1 MQNIQNKIDRLIQSA
16 NSEFSKQNNV
26 VSALVLY
33 SRAFNLMKYISRYDK
48 IQLHE
53 ILVRMAISWDILG
66 NYESALDCL
75 SKALDQ
81 ISNVSNLLIYKSVLE
96 RSLNKQKDS
105 ISDLQKYHKILRLS
119 NNDINLYL
127 IFKIVYQYI
136 NGDYE
141 RDEII
146 NQINDYFDKF
156 KQCTI
161 LLFLRA
167 KMNYEKAS
175 EIKRS
180 LNKDNEKDY
189 RIYIKRYENDISTAN
204 QIETND
210 TACLI
215 RDGITGNNLTKLFF
229 MILPEMDYYQPK
241 PLVNYTRFQSGFKL
255 FYVLKKVC
263 KIFNLKIKKR
273 KIKEYYVDK
282 IKKVKYKYTK
292 NGKIKNILQYSNN
305 SLLSDKSMNK
315 STSKS
320 KSKSP
325 VDATGRNI
333 NKEEE
338 EIKRLKLDYE
348 TNVRRLYKSSF
359 LKSKNLYDS
368 IDCYDFESDI
378 SINYFIRNKFY
389 VPFNISKNIL
399 GNEVENALNSE
410 GIPAFGQI
418 IGVGSDNF
426 LNDLSVSVIKLKKD
440 NVNDISEL
448 NDIKLLEKNTPKF
461 VKSKN
466 ILSMVNLNS
475 EKNNSNQENKL
486 QDKKV
491 KTNINR
497 LPLGITTNF
506 QENPKKRKISPDIV
520 ISNIKYKLLTQNSV
534 KKENLTRMSNN
545 SKRNIFKEKSFD

>member
-75 SKALDQ
+75 SKALEQ

-146 NQINDYFDKF
+146 NQIDDYFDKF

-229 MILPEMDYYQPK
+229 MILPEMD
-241 PLVNYTRFQSGFKL
+241 S
-255 FYVLKKVC
+255 
-263 KIFNLKIKKR
+263 
-273 KIKEYYVDK
+273 
-282 IKKVKYKYTK
+282 
-292 NGKIKNILQYSNN
+292 
-305 SLLSDKSMNK
+305 
-315 STSKS
+315 
-320 KSKSP
+320 
-325 VDATGRNI
+325 
-333 NKEEE
+333 
-338 EIKRLKLDYE
+338 
-348 TNVRRLYKSSF
+348 
-359 LKSKNLYDS
+359 
-368 IDCYDFESDI
+368 
-378 SINYFIRNKFY
+378 
-389 VPFNISKNIL
+389 
-399 GNEVENALNSE
+399 
-410 GIPAFGQI
+410 
-418 IGVGSDNF
+418 
-426 LNDLSVSVIKLKKD
+426 
-440 NVNDISEL
+440 
-448 NDIKLLEKNTPKF
+448 
-461 VKSKN
+461 
-466 ILSMVNLNS
+466 
-475 EKNNSNQENKL
+475 
-486 QDKKV
+486 
-491 KTNINR
+491 
-497 LPLGITTNF
+497 
-506 QENPKKRKISPDIV
+506 
-520 ISNIKYKLLTQNSV
+520 
-534 KKENLTRMSNN
+534 
-545 SKRNIFKEKSFD
+545 

>member
-1 MQNIQNKIDRLIQSA
+1 MQNIQNKIDKLIQSA

-26 VSALVLY
+26 VSALVFY
-33 SRAFNLMKYISRYDK
+33 SRALNLMKYISRYDK
-48 IQLHE
+48 VQLHE
-53 ILVRMAISWDILG
+53 ILVRIAISWDILG
-66 NYESALDCL
+66 NYENALDCL
-75 SKALDQ
+75 TKALEQ
-81 ISNVSNLLIYKSVLE
+81 IPNVSNLLIYKSVLE
-96 RSLNKQKDS
+96 KSLNKHKDS
-105 ISDLQKYHKILRLS
+105 ITDLEKYHKVLKLS
-119 NNDINLYL
+119 TNDINLYL
-127 IFKIVYQYI
+127 IFKIIYQYI

-141 RDEII
+141 REEII
-146 NQINDYFDKF
+146 NEIDAYFDKF
-156 KQCTI
+156 KKCTI

-175 EIKRS
+175 GIKRS

-189 RIYIKRYENDISTAN
+189 RAYIKRYENDISTAN
-204 QIETND
+204 QIEAND

-215 RDGITGNNLTKLFF
+215 KDGITGNNLTKLFF

-263 KIFNLKIKKR
+263 KIFKLKIKKR
-273 KIKEYYVDK
+273 KIKEFYIDK

-292 NGKIKNILQYSNN
+292 NGKMKNLLQYSNH
-305 SLLSDKSMNK
+305 SLLSDKSLNK

-325 VDATGRNI
+325 VDCAGRNI
-333 NKEEE
+333 NIDEE

-348 TNVRRLYKSSF
+348 TNIKRQYKSVF
-359 LKSKNLYDS
+359 LKSKNLYES
-368 IDCYDFESDI
+368 IDFYDFESDI
-378 SINYFIRNKFY
+378 TINYFIRNKFY
-389 VPFNISKNIL
+389 APFNISKNIL
-399 GNEVENALNSE
+399 GSEVENTLENGA
-410 GIPAFGQI
+410 IPVFGQI
-418 IGVGSDNF
+418 IGGGSDNF

-466 ILSMVNLNS
+466 ILSMANLNS
-475 EKNNSNQENKL
+475 EKNNNQENKI
-486 QDKKV
+486 QNKKV
-491 KTNINR
+491 NR
-497 LPLGITTNF
+497 LPLAITTNF

-520 ISNIKYKLLTQNSV
+520 ISNIKYKLLTQNSI
-534 KKENLTRMSNN
+534 KRDNLTRVSNN
-545 SKRNIFKEKSFD
+545 SKRDIFKEKSFD